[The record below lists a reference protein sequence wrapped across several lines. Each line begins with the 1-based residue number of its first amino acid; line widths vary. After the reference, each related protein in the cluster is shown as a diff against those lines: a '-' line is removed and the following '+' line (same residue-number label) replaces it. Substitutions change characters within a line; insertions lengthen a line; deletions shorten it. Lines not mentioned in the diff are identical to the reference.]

1 MRNLA
6 YNNNLAQN
14 DISADHKNQV
24 MVTVMVMVMQQV
36 INASKVSKYGVFS
49 SPYFPA
55 FGPEK
60 NPYLDTFQAVNGS
73 VNIKFSTNSM
83 SKFYRKEEYNKKFKV
98 AAYVNN

>member
-1 MRNLA
+1 MRQKCPNTEFFL
-6 YNNNLAQN
+6 
-14 DISADHKNQV
+14 IR
-24 MVTVMVMVMQQV
+24 
-36 INASKVSKYGVFS
+36 I
-49 SPYFPA
+49 FPHSDQK
-55 FGPEK
+55 K